1 MKNFTFQ
8 NKTKLI
14 FGRGTIAR
22 LADEIPASARLMITF
37 GGGSMRH
44 NGVYDQVAAALKG
57 RQWVEFWGIEPNP
70 RVETL
75 REAVALGKE
84 HGVDFLLAVGGGS
97 VADGTKLIASAIRNE
112 ADPWTIVRNPS
123 LIGEMIPLATVMTLP
138 ATGSEMNAG
147 AVISNDQTTEKFAF
161 YSQNPVFSIL
171 DPETTFSLPDNQ
183 IAYGICDTFVHV
195 MEQYMTTA
203 GQSPLM
209 DRWAEGIMLTLVET
223 APKIRA
229 DKRNYDAMADYMLSA
244 TMGLNG
250 FVGMGVEQDWATHS
264 IGHELTALHGISH
277 GQTLA
282 IVLPALLRVLRDQKM
297 SKLLQYGE
305 RVWGIGA
312 ADEGSGCGGGS
323 GTSAGDFERRAE
335 AAIVK
340 TEEFFRSLGLATR
353 LAELGVGEET
363 IAEIER
369 RFRERGTV
377 IGEGRNIDGAKA
389 AEILRVCER

>member
-22 LADEIPASARLMITF
+22 LTAEIPAGARLMLTF
-37 GGGSMRH
+37 GGGSVKR
-44 NGVYDQVAAALKG
+44 NGVYDQVSQALAG
-57 RQWVEFWGIEPNP
+57 REFIEVWGIEPNP

-75 REAVALGKE
+75 REAIALGRE
-84 HGVDFLLAVGGGS
+84 NNIDFLLAVGGGS
-97 VADGTKLIASAIRNE
+97 VADGTKLIAAGIRNA
-112 ADPWTIVRNPS
+112 ADPWDIVRNGN
-123 LIGEMIPLATVMTLP
+123 LLGEMIPLATVMTLP

-147 AVISNDQTTEKFAF
+147 AVISNNATGEKFAF

-171 DPETTFSLPDNQ
+171 DPETTFSLPDAQ
-183 IAYGICDTFVHV
+183 IAYGVCDTFVHV

-209 DRWAEGIMLTLVET
+209 DRWAEGILNTLVEVT
-223 APKIRA
+223 PKIHA
-229 DKRNYDAMADYMLSA
+229 DKHNYDAMADFMLSA

-250 FVGMGVEQDWATHS
+250 FIAMGVSQDWATHQ

-282 IVLPALLRVLRDQKM
+282 IILPAMMRVLKGQKL

-305 RVWGIGA
+305 RVWGIR
-312 ADEGSGCGGGS
+312 EGSDGV
-323 GTSAGDFERRAE
+323 RAE

-353 LAELGVGEET
+353 LTELGVGEDT
-363 IAEIER
+363 IIEIER
-369 RFRERGTV
+369 RFTERGV
-377 IGEGRNIDGAKA
+377 AFGECHNVDGPKA
-389 AEILRVCER
+389 AEILHACLQ